1 MKLARMVALALVT
14 LLAAGGA
21 QAKSKNEKLCADLAD
36 FRTSLT
42 NLQQIGPQSTVK
54 ELRQAEDNVYAAGK
68 RVVKE
73 AKRDKNAS
81 DLNAAIEDLRRTAKQ
96 LPEGTTL
103 ADAQSSLQ
111 SKEMAVRGAAQR
123 FRQTYCQP

>member
-1 MKLARMVALALVT
+1 MDWSAP
-14 LLAAGGA
+14 GGA
-21 QAKSKNEKLCADLAD
+21 QAKSKNEQLCADLAN
-36 FRTSLT
+36 FRTSVA

-81 DLNAAIEDLRRTAKQ
+81 DLNAAIDDLRRAAQQ
-96 LPEGTTL
+96 LPENTTL
-103 ADAQSSLQ
+103 ASAQSSLQ
-111 SKEMAVRGAAQR
+111 GKEMAVRDAAQR
-123 FRQTYCQP
+123 FSQTYCQP